1 MTSTDKP
8 LTQTEMDAVLNP
20 NDLSGNQIKAMK
32 ALDDKN
38 IDELEMEAALR
49 QALVA
54 YESAKNG

>member
-20 NDLSGNQIKAMK
+20 NDLSGNEIKAMK

-38 IDELEMEAALR
+38 VDELEMEEALR
-49 QALVA
+49 QALIA